1 MCVIFFISIDRIL
14 FHSYLVI
21 SYLVLLTSVILL
33 ISIRSNLAI
42 DMSVRDYSPTCFLP
56 DAKWGWVMCRS
67 CEEEG
72 CNKYSSCNVCKV
84 ILRHGPFLVTFS
96 GGYHICRHCADKYS
110 ITYSKDSKNEEVLLL
125 SPNTF
130 IF

>member
-1 MCVIFFISIDRIL
+1 VCVIFFECIDRIL

-33 ISIRSNLAI
+33 ICSRSNLTI
-42 DMSVRDYSPTCFLP
+42 DMPLTNPTDFQSN
-56 DAKWGWVMCRS
+56 AQWSWVVNGAY
-67 CEEEG
+67 EEQY
-72 CNKYSSCNVCKV
+72 NKYSSCNVCKV
-84 ILRHGPFLVTFS
+84 VLRHGPFLVTFS
-96 GGYHICRHCADKYS
+96 GGYKLCRHCVDKYS
-110 ITYSKDSKNEEVLLL
+110 ITYSKDSKNDEVLLL